1 MNDQINVAI
10 IDDGVN
16 EKLYNTGVLKYNI
29 EITPNLMIRER
40 KKYDKYKSSHGTT
53 CAAIIKKYLPYSVL
67 SSIKILN
74 DKCEGSVEQLS
85 LALKLCADKE
95 INLIN
100 LSLGSTYFDDF
111 KILKESLEYCYK
123 KGVIIVAAIS
133 NENTYTYPASLTNII
148 GVKCDKKGRIKE
160 GKYIYIENSLDGVN
174 IISTGS
180 HNIKN
185 FKGINGITN
194 NCNSFVV
201 PFIISEV
208 YNMMKENLHYDLNS
222 VKKYLKQKSSNN
234 LLEEI
239 DIVFK
244 ENYVSSDFE
253 KYLRLKNNLDIPII
267 LVNNFENSSKYNFLY
282 ELVKCFRND
291 KYNCVGININ
301 SNRQINIFQ
310 NNVINNYNGNIDKN
324 LFNTIY
330 YIYDPDIFIINI
342 NNDTRY
348 MHKIRKILEVDI
360 NILINTNVNNYSSNI
375 VFQREKY
382 ENIINIREKR
392 NHKIYENANVFVNEN
407 KYIFGLYDYLKE
419 VLH

>member
-1 MNDQINVAI
+1 MNDQINIAI

-16 EKLYNTGVLKYNI
+16 ENLYNTGVLKYNI

-40 KKYDKYKSSHGTT
+40 KKYDRYKSSHGTI

-74 DKCEGSVEQLS
+74 DKCKGSVEQLS

-111 KILKESLEYCYK
+111 EILKESLEYCYK
-123 KGVIIVAAIS
+123 KGVIIVSAIS
-133 NENTYTYPASLTNII
+133 NENIYTYPASLTNII

-174 IISTGS
+174 IISLGS
-180 HNIKN
+180 HTIKN

-239 DIVFK
+239 DSVLK

-253 KYLRLKNNLDIPII
+253 KYLRVKNNLDIPII

-301 SNRQINIFQ
+301 SNGQINIFQ

-330 YIYDPDIFIINI
+330 YIYNPDIFIINI
-342 NNDTRY
+342 NNDTIY
-348 MHKIRKILEVDI
+348 MYKIRKILEVDI

-375 VFQREKY
+375 VFQGEKY
-382 ENIINIREKR
+382 KNIINIREKR
-392 NHKIYENANVFVNEN
+392 NYKIYENINVFVNEN

>member
-1 MNDQINVAI
+1 MNDQINIAI

-29 EITPNLMIRER
+29 EITPNLMIGER
-40 KKYDKYKSSHGTT
+40 KKYDEYKSSHGTI
-53 CAAIIKKYLPYSVL
+53 CAAIIKKYLPYSAL

-85 LALKLCADKE
+85 LALRLCADKE

-111 KILKESLEYCYK
+111 KILKESLKYCYK

-133 NENTYTYPASLTNII
+133 NENIYTYPASLANII

-174 IISTGS
+174 IISSGS
-180 HNIKN
+180 HTIKN

-239 DIVFK
+239 DSVLK
-244 ENYVSSDFE
+244 ENYVSSDFQ
-253 KYLRLKNNLDIPII
+253 KYLRVKNNLDIPII

-301 SNRQINIFQ
+301 GNRQINIFQ
-310 NNVINNYNGNIDKN
+310 NNLTNNYNGNIDKN

-330 YIYDPDIFIINI
+330 YIYNPDIFIINI

-375 VFQREKY
+375 VFQGKKY

-392 NHKIYENANVFVNEN
+392 NYKIYENINVFVNEN
-407 KYIFGLYDYLKE
+407 KYIFELYDYLKE

>member
-1 MNDQINVAI
+1 MNDQINIAI

-40 KKYDKYKSSHGTT
+40 KKYDEYKSSHGTI

-74 DKCEGSVEQLS
+74 DKCEGSIEQLS

-95 INLIN
+95 IKLIN

-111 KILKESLEYCYK
+111 EILKKNLEYCYK
-123 KGVIIVAAIS
+123 KGIIIVAAIS
-133 NENTYTYPASLTNII
+133 NENTYTYPASLTNTI

-160 GKYIYIENSLDGVN
+160 GKYIYSENSLDGVN
-174 IISTGS
+174 IISFGS

-208 YNMMKENLHYDLNS
+208 YNIMKENLCYDLNS

-234 LLEEI
+234 LLGEI
-239 DIVFK
+239 DIIFK
-244 ENYVSSDFE
+244 ENYVSNDFQ
-253 KYLRLKNNLDIPII
+253 KYLQIKDNLDIPVI
-267 LVNNFENSSKYNFLY
+267 LVNNLENSSKYNFLY
-282 ELVKCFRND
+282 KLVKCFRND
-291 KYNCVGININ
+291 KYNCVGINIKGN
-301 SNRQINIFQ
+301 SKINIFQ

-330 YIYDPDIFIINI
+330 YIYNPDILIINI
-342 NNDTRY
+342 NNDTKY

-360 NILINTNVNNYSSNI
+360 NVLINTNVNNYSSNI
-375 VFQREKY
+375 IFQGEKY
-382 ENIINIREKR
+382 ENITNLREKIDY
-392 NHKIYENANVFVNEN
+392 KIYENINAFINGN
-407 KYIFGLYDYLKE
+407 KYIFELYEYLKE